1 MPWGG
6 WWTLDGPE
14 AVTTMG
20 YYADFREYLDR
31 LEETGRLRRIARTVD
46 KDRELHPLVKW
57 QYRGLAEE
65 DRFGF
70 LFERVTDGNG
80 RPCNG
85 QVASSVVAA
94 NREMYA
100 LAMGCPVDEL
110 HERWSHALDRLIPP
124 ERFATGPVKEEV
136 HRGDVLLEHGGLHE
150 FGIPFATNGWEAF
163 PRVTAASCITRD
175 PDSGRLNVGMYN
187 SIVLGADRANLRTAR
202 HLRRH
207 WEKCRA
213 RGVPLPA
220 AIAVGVPPVLSLVA
234 ATNVPQTVAE
244 FDVAGGL
251 IGEAIPVVECET
263 SDLVVP
269 ATSEVVI
276 EGTIPIDIMDLDGPS
291 GENRGHVMPGH
302 WVHAFEVK
310 CITHRRDP
318 IWHDVI
324 CQLPPSES
332 SVMRCVNSEGHVT
345 ALLRAHGISQVKDV
359 AFHDCGSAKNLCV
372 VRFHDV
378 AGVRTP
384 NSKVW
389 HALFTV
395 MSVDAAWPKIVI
407 GVDEDIDPWDL
418 DSVFWAV
425 TNRHQ
430 PHRDVKI
437 IQGRSAGLDESVGPR
452 DVPGGIRGYPTSLVS
467 PQGASAMLLDATRK
481 WPNPPI
487 SLPRRDYM
495 EHARELWEELELP
508 PLKPKVPWHGVSLGH
523 WPENEAELVALSEA
537 GRMDE
542 AAARLLRMGRHLDGN
557 GDED

>member
-1 MPWGG
+1 MGEPNDAG
-6 WWTLDGPE
+6 LNPSS
-14 AVTTMG
+14 TMG
-20 YYADFREYLDR
+20 YYADFREYLGA
-31 LEETGRLRRIARTVD
+31 LEATGRLRRITRAVD

-70 LFERVTDGNG
+70 LFENVTDRNG
-80 RPCNG
+80 QPCNG
-85 QVASSVVAA
+85 RVASSVIAA
-94 NREMYA
+94 NRAMYA
-100 LAMGCPVDEL
+100 LAMGCSVDEL

-124 ERFATGPVKEEV
+124 ERVATGPVKEEI
-136 HRGDVLLEHGGLHE
+136 HKGDGLLEHGGLHE

-175 PDSGRLNVGMYN
+175 PDSGHLNAGMYN
-187 SIVLGADRANLRTAR
+187 SIVLGAGRANVRTAR

-213 RGVPLPA
+213 RGEPLPA

-234 ATNVPQTVAE
+234 ATNVPQSVSE
-244 FDVAGGL
+244 FDAAGGL

-263 SDLVVP
+263 SDLLVP
-269 ATSEVVI
+269 ATAEVVI
-276 EGTIPIDIMDLDGPS
+276 EGAIPIDIMDLDGPS

-302 WVHAFEVK
+302 WVHAFEVT

-345 ALLRAHGISQVKDV
+345 ALLRAHGIPQVKDV

-395 MSVDAAWPKIVI
+395 MSADAAWPKIVI
-407 GVDEDIDPWDL
+407 GVDDDIDPWDL
-418 DSVFWAV
+418 ESVFWAV
-425 TNRHQ
+425 TNRYQ
-430 PHRDVKI
+430 PHRDLKV

-452 DVPGGIRGYPTSLVS
+452 DVPGGMRGYPTSLTG
-467 PQGASAMLLDATRK
+467 PQGASAMLMDATRK
-481 WPNPPI
+481 WANPPI

-495 EHARELWEELELP
+495 ERARELWEELELP
-508 PLKPKVPWHGVSLGH
+508 PLRPKGPWHGVSLGH
-523 WPENEAELVALSEA
+523 WPEGEAELVALSEA
-537 GRMDE
+537 GRMEE
-542 AAARLLRMGRHLDGN
+542 AAERLLRKSRNLT
-557 GDED
+557 GDADAD

>member
-1 MPWGG
+1 MS
-6 WWTLDGPE
+6 
-14 AVTTMG
+14 
-20 YYADFREYLDR
+20 YYKDFRDYLAK
-31 LEETGRLRRIARTVD
+31 LEEIGMLRRISATVD

-57 QYRGLAEE
+57 QYRGLAES

-70 LFERVTDGNG
+70 LFEHVTDQKGV
-80 RPCNG
+80 PCNG

-110 HERWSHALDRLIPP
+110 HGRWSQSLHRLIPP
-124 ERFATGPVKEEV
+124 KTVATGPVKDEI
-136 HRGDVLLEHGGLHE
+136 HKGDGLLEHRGLHE

-163 PRVTAASCITRD
+163 PRITAASCITRD
-175 PDSGRLNVGMYN
+175 PDSGSLNAGMYN
-187 SIVLGADRANLRTAR
+187 SIVLGPDRANVRTSR

-207 WEKCRA
+207 WEKCRV
-213 RGVPLPA
+213 RGVPLQA
-220 AIAVGVPPVLSLVA
+220 AIAVGVPPALSLVA
-234 ATNVPQTVAE
+234 ATNVPQNVSE

-251 IGEAIPVVECET
+251 MGEAIDVVLCEI
-263 SDLVVP
+263 SDIVVP

-276 EGTIPIDIMDLDGPS
+276 EGEIPIDIMDLDGPS

-332 SVMRCVNSEGHVT
+332 SVMRCVNSEGHVL
-345 ALLRAHGISQVKDV
+345 ALLRAHGITQVKDV

-378 AGVRTP
+378 AGVRTQ

-395 MSVDAAWPKIVI
+395 MSVDAGWPKIVI
-407 GVDEDIDPWDL
+407 GVDDDIDPWDL
-418 DSVFWAV
+418 ESVFWAV

-430 PHRDVKI
+430 PHRDLKI
-437 IQGRSAGLDESVGPR
+437 IQGRSAGMDESVGPR
-452 DVPGGIRGYPTSLVS
+452 DIPEGVRGYPTSLAS
-467 PQGASAMLLDATRK
+467 PQGASAMLMDATRK
-481 WPNPPI
+481 WANPPI
-487 SLPRRDYM
+487 SLPRQDYM
-495 EHARELWEELELP
+495 DHAKELWEKLDLP
-508 PLKPKVPWHGVSLGH
+508 PLKPKAPWHGVSLGH
-523 WPENEAELVALSEA
+523 WPEGEDRLVKLAEE

-542 AAARLLRMGRHLDGN
+542 AADLLLGKGRKIAKP
-557 GDED
+557 GDEN

>member
-1 MPWGG
+1 MS
-6 WWTLDGPE
+6 
-14 AVTTMG
+14 
-20 YYADFREYLDR
+20 YYADFRDYLDK
-31 LEETGRLRRIARTVD
+31 LEVTGRLRRITRSVD

-70 LFERVTDGNG
+70 LFESVTDRDG

-85 QVASSVVAA
+85 RVASSVIAA

-100 LAMGCPVDEL
+100 LAMGCAVDEL

-124 ERFATGPVKEEV
+124 ERVATGPVKQEI
-136 HRGDVLLEHGGLHE
+136 HKGDGLLEHGGLHE

-163 PRVTAASCITRD
+163 PRVTAASCVTRD
-175 PDSGRLNVGMYN
+175 PDSGHLNAGMYN
-187 SIVLGADRANLRTAR
+187 SIVLGAGRANVRTAR

-213 RGVPLPA
+213 RGEPLPA

-234 ATNVPQTVAE
+234 ATNVPQTVSE
-244 FDVAGGL
+244 FDAAGGL
-251 IGEAIPVVECET
+251 IGEAIPVVQCEM
-263 SDLVVP
+263 SDILVP
-269 ATSEVVI
+269 ATAEVVI

-302 WVHAFEVK
+302 WVHAFEVT

-389 HALFTV
+389 HTLFTV
-395 MSVDAAWPKIVI
+395 MSADAAWPKIVI
-407 GVDEDIDPWDL
+407 GVDDDIDPWDL
-418 DSVFWAV
+418 ESVFWAV
-425 TNRHQ
+425 TNRYQ
-430 PHRDVKI
+430 PHRDLKV

-452 DVPGGIRGYPTSLVS
+452 DVSGGMRGYPTSLTS
-467 PQGASAMLLDATRK
+467 PQGASAMLMDATRK
-481 WPNPPI
+481 WANPPI

-495 EHARELWEELELP
+495 ERARELWEELELP
-508 PLKPKVPWHGVSLGH
+508 PLRPKAPWHGVSLGH
-523 WPENEAELVALSEA
+523 WPDAEAELVALSEA

-542 AAARLLRMGRHLDGN
+542 AAARLLRKSRNLT
-557 GDED
+557 GDADAD

>member
-1 MPWGG
+1 M
-6 WWTLDGPE
+6 
-14 AVTTMG
+14 TMG
-20 YYADFREYLDR
+20 YYADFRDYLDK
-31 LEETGRLRRIARTVD
+31 LEATGRLRRIARTVD

-70 LFERVTDGNG
+70 LFERVTDRAG

-85 QVASSVVAA
+85 RVASSVVAA

-100 LAMGCPVDEL
+100 LAMGCPVDQL

-124 ERFATGPVKEEV
+124 ELVSTGPVKEEI
-136 HRGDVLLEHGGLHE
+136 HKGDGLLEHGGLHE

-163 PRVTAASCITRD
+163 PRVTAASCITKD
-175 PDSGRLNVGMYN
+175 PDSGQLNAGMYN
-187 SIVLGADRANLRTAR
+187 SIVLGADRANVRTAR

-213 RGVPLPA
+213 RGVPLEA

-234 ATNVPQTVAE
+234 ATNVPQSISE
-244 FDVAGGL
+244 FDAAGGL
-251 IGEAIPVVECET
+251 IGETIPVVQCET
-263 SDLVVP
+263 LDLVVP
-269 ATSEVVI
+269 ATAEVVI

-345 ALLRAHGISQVKDV
+345 ALLRAHGITQVKDV

-395 MSVDAAWPKIVI
+395 MSADAGWPKIVI
-407 GVDEDIDPWDL
+407 GVDDDIDPWDL

-430 PHRDVKI
+430 PHRDLKI
-437 IQGRSAGLDESVGPR
+437 IQGRSSGMDESVAPR
-452 DVPGGIRGYPTSLVS
+452 DVPGGIRGYPTSLTS

-481 WPNPPI
+481 WANPPI

-495 EHARELWEELELP
+495 ERARELWEELELP
-508 PLKPKVPWHGVSLGH
+508 PLRPKAPWHGVSLGH
-523 WPENEAELVALSEA
+523 WPDAEAELVALSEA

-542 AAARLLRMGRHLDGN
+542 AAARLLAKSRVVDDDG
-557 GDED
+557 DDD